1 MPTTQK
7 NFIRQFKMSENR
19 RKERSDLW
27 DLLLTEIFIILE
39 YKN

>member
-1 MPTTQK
+1 MPTTEK
-7 NFIRQFKMSENR
+7 NFIPEFKMSENR